1 MEKGTKTESG
11 VSTPDFLDLFGMGGK
26 EFNSISGKTEPV
38 EEVVTPVGGVQDVT
52 EVDVEISTEPTKP
65 VEETT
70 EIKKE
75 PETVETVEEGSIE
88 SLMTSLVDVLEFDE
102 EKEFA
107 PTVEGLKELITE
119 TKATASKQAVEAYK
133 ASLGDRG
140 SKLAEVIEKGGNV
153 EDFIA
158 METRIDFE
166 KIPLVN
172 AAGEPLLRNQRNLVE
187 DWLVIQGFEEAEIEE
202 RLQDLEANRL
212 LEKEAKFSQRKLSEY
227 HKKQDEL
234 LVETKAKELEVIK
247 QKEEAEALTFKN
259 KVLEIKEVK
268 GFKLEK
274 DQSKKLYEYI
284 TKVDRNGKTQFEK
297 DTNEDTQLL
306 YAYFAM
312 TGFDKEK
319 LSKEIMTEKTIK
331 LKKNLSNYTDGNVK
345 SRSAENVRRGTDE
358 VLNIPW
364 KM

>member
-1 MEKGTKTESG
+1 M
-11 VSTPDFLDLFGMGGK
+11 
-26 EFNSISGKTEPV
+26 
-38 EEVVTPVGGVQDVT
+38 
-52 EVDVEISTEPTKP
+52 
-65 VEETT
+65 
-70 EIKKE
+70 
-75 PETVETVEEGSIE
+75 
-88 SLMTSLVDVLEFDE
+88 
-102 EKEFA
+102 
-107 PTVEGLKELITE
+107 E
-119 TKATASKQAVEAYK
+119 TKV
-133 ASLGDRG
+133 
-140 SKLAEVIEKGGNV
+140 
-153 EDFIA
+153 
-158 METRIDFE
+158 DFE

-187 DWLVIQGFEEAEIEE
+187 DWLVIQGFEESEIEE
-202 RLQDLEANRL
+202 RLQDLESNKL
-212 LEKEAKFSQRKLSEY
+212 LGKEAKFSQRKLSEY

-234 LVETKAKELEVIK
+234 LIENKVKEQAQIK
-247 QKEEAEALTFKN
+247 QTQEAEALTFKN

-284 TKVDRNGKTQFEK
+284 TKQDRNGKTQFEK

-345 SRSAENVRRGTDE
+345 SRSSENIRRGTDE